1 MDLTMKKH
9 LETNIQMV
17 DLAGQYQRLKSDI
30 DKAMAN
36 VLAHTQFINGP
47 EVREFSTQLGQY
59 LNVKHVIACANGTDA
74 LQLAL
79 MALDLQPGDEI
90 ITPTFTFIATVEV
103 IALLGLK
110 PVLVDV
116 DPHTFNIDTSLIES
130 RITTKTKAILP
141 VHLFGQGAPMDE
153 IITIANKHN
162 LYVIEDAA
170 QCLGGSITMANGTK
184 MKLGTIGHIGCTSFF
199 PSKNLGAFGDGGACF
214 TNNDALAQKLRT
226 IANHGAV
233 KKYHHQQIGINSRLD
248 TLQAAILLAK
258 LPHLDDFNARRQKA
272 ANAYDANLNGI
283 SQIELPVR
291 CLNGSH
297 IFHQYTIK
305 VLDGSR
311 DALVD
316 YLKSHGV
323 PTMVY
328 YPIPIHLQDAFAC
341 YQFNASDFPV
351 ANQLKDQVLS
361 LPMHTELDEAQVN
374 KICNLVKQ
382 FFQ

>member
-1 MDLTMKKH
+1 MDLTIKTH
-9 LETNIQMV
+9 LEANIQMV

-30 DKAMAN
+30 DKAMAT

-47 EVREFSTQLGQY
+47 EVREFSTQLAQY
-59 LNVKHVIACANGTDA
+59 LNVRHVIPSANGTDA

-79 MALDLQPGDEI
+79 MALDLQPDDEI

-110 PVLVDV
+110 PVLVDI
-116 DPHTFNIDTSLIES
+116 DPHTFNIDASLIE
-130 RITTKTKAILP
+130 RHITPKTKAILP
-141 VHLFGQGAPMDE
+141 VHLFGQGASMDE
-153 IITIANKHN
+153 IMGIAKKYN

-170 QCLGGSITMANGTK
+170 QCLGAFYTMKSGTK
-184 MKLGTIGHIGCTSFF
+184 IKLGTMGHIGCTSFF

-214 TNNDALAQKLRT
+214 TNDDALAQKLRT

-258 LPHLDDFNARRQKA
+258 LPHLDDFNARRQQA
-272 ANAYDANLNGI
+272 ANAYDADLNGI

-311 DALVD
+311 DALAD

-328 YPIPIHLQDAFAC
+328 YPIPIHLQEAFAR

-351 ANQLKDQVLS
+351 ANQLKNQVLS
-361 LPMHTELDEAQVN
+361 LPMHTELHEAQVN

>member
-1 MDLTMKKH
+1 MDLTLKKH

-30 DKAMAN
+30 DQAMAN

-47 EVREFSTQLGQY
+47 EVQNSRPNWANY
-59 LNVKHVIACANGTDA
+59 LNVKHVVACANGTDA

-116 DPHTFNIDTSLIES
+116 DPHTFNIDTSLLES

-141 VHLFGQGAPMDE
+141 VHLFGQGASMDN
-153 IITIANKHN
+153 IIAIAKKHN
-162 LYVIEDAA
+162 LHVIEDAA
-170 QCLGGSITMANGTK
+170 QCLGAFYTMQSAAK
-184 MKLGTIGHIGCTSFF
+184 IQLGTIGHIGCTSFF

-214 TNNDALAQKLRT
+214 TNDDALAQKLRT

-272 ANAYDANLNGI
+272 ANAYDADLNDI

-311 DALVD
+311 DALAD

-341 YQFNASDFPV
+341 YQFNASIFLWPT
-351 ANQLKDQVLS
+351 N
-361 LPMHTELDEAQVN
+361 
-374 KICNLVKQ
+374 
-382 FFQ
+382 